1 MLPNFDGVKFLNPLK
16 VGLLT
21 LAALASIVVMSL
33 KITSNKSGFG
43 EYVTYKTVLKDAS
56 GIFEKSPI
64 KVAGINAGRIKS
76 IVLNGSEGALIT
88 FEMLEGIKLTNNSR
102 LKIKSVGFL
111 GDKFLDIVLGDQNAE
126 KLPENS
132 MIPSEGGGGFEE
144 LSKDAG
150 EVLKEVKEI
159 AVTIKES
166 LKDAE
171 GKNMVKEII
180 ANIHDITAS
189 LKRITTA
196 NEDKINQIVDDVRA
210 ISEQLAFET
219 DRNQKD
225 SLMADLSKIGPILD
239 KADVAVGDLKI
250 IMADLKDGKG
260 TVGKLLRDDAVVDQ
274 VSQTLSSVNRLVNR
288 INNIEADI
296 GLSTGA
302 NTRTGTDTR
311 FDLDIYPA
319 PERFFRLGIVT
330 NEFGPQSESESDT
343 YTSTNGGATQHV
355 NTRKIDKSDFK
366 FNFQIGRRIQRF
378 GLRAGLIESTGGVGL
393 DYFFPDWGIRTGME
407 LFDYQKN
414 AGPNLRLMT
423 EIKLWNVLFA
433 RVAGEDLVSKDGSQ
447 SATFSLGLRFSD
459 QDLAALIGIF
469 AR

>member
-1 MLPNFDGVKFLNPLK
+1 MNPLK

-21 LAALASIVVMSL
+21 LAALASVVIMSL
-33 KITSNKSGFG
+33 KITTNKTGFG
-43 EYVTYKTVLKDAS
+43 DYVTYKTVLKDAS
-56 GIFEKSPI
+56 GIFEKSSI

-76 IVLNGSEGALIT
+76 IELHGSEGALLT

-111 GDKFLDIVLGDQNAE
+111 GDKYLDIILGDQNAE
-126 KLPENS
+126 KLPPES
-132 MIPSEGGGGFEE
+132 MIPASGGEGFEE
-144 LSKDAG
+144 LTKDAG

-159 AVTIKES
+159 AKTIKES
-166 LKDAE
+166 LRDDQ

-180 ANIHDITAS
+180 ANIHDITSS
-189 LKRITTA
+189 LKRLTTG
-196 NEDKINQIVDDVRA
+196 NEDKINQIVDEVKA

-219 DRNQKD
+219 DRSQKD
-225 SLMADLSKIGPILD
+225 SLMGDLSKIGPILD
-239 KADVAVGDLKI
+239 KADTAVNDLKI

-260 TVGKLLRDDAVVDQ
+260 TIGKLLRDDAVVDQ

-302 NTRTGTDTR
+302 NTRKGTDTR

-319 PERFFRLGIVT
+319 PERFFRLGVVT
-330 NEFGPQSESESDT
+330 NEFGRENDTESDT
-343 YTSTNGGATQHV
+343 YTRTNDGPVVHT
-355 NTRKIDKSDFK
+355 NKRKVDHSDFK

-378 GLRAGLIESTGGVGL
+378 GLRAGIIESTGGVGM

-407 LFDYQKN
+407 LFDYQED
-414 AGPNLRLMT
+414 AGPNLRLIT
-423 EIKLWNVLFA
+423 EVKLWNVLFA
-433 RVAGEDLVSKDGSQ
+433 RMAGEDLISKDGSQ

>member
-1 MLPNFDGVKFLNPLK
+1 MNPLK

-21 LAALASIVVMSL
+21 LAAMASIVVMSL

-43 EYVTYKTVLKDAS
+43 DYVTYKTVLKDAS
-56 GIFEKSPI
+56 GIFEKSSI
-64 KVAGINAGRIKS
+64 KVAGINAGRIKA
-76 IVLNGSEGALIT
+76 IELNGAEGALIT

-111 GDKFLDIVLGDQNAE
+111 GDKYLDIVLGDQNAD
-126 KLPENS
+126 KLPEGS
-132 MIPSEGGGGFEE
+132 MIPSEGGGGFDD
-144 LSKDAG
+144 LTKDAG

-159 AVTIKES
+159 AKTIKES
-166 LKDAE
+166 LRDE
-171 GKNMVKEII
+171 QGKNMVKEII
-180 ANIHDITAS
+180 ANIHDITGS
-189 LKRITTA
+189 LKRLSTG
-196 NEDKINQIVDDVRA
+196 NEDKINAIIDDVKA

-219 DRNQKD
+219 DRYQKD
-225 SLMADLSKIGPILD
+225 SLMSDLSKIGPILD
-239 KADVAVGDLKI
+239 KADAAVGDLKI
-250 IMADLKDGKG
+250 IIADLKDGKG

-319 PERFFRLGIVT
+319 PERFFRLGVVT
-330 NEFGPQSESESDT
+330 NEFGPQSETETDT
-343 YTSTNGGATQHV
+343 YTRVDGGETVHKNKRVV
-355 NTRKIDKSDFK
+355 NHDDFK

-378 GLRAGLIESTGGVGL
+378 GLRAGIIESTGGVGL
-393 DYFFPDWGIRTGME
+393 DYFFPDFGIRTGLEM
-407 LFDYQKN
+407 FDYQKE

-423 EIKLWNVLFA
+423 EVKIWNVLFA
-433 RVAGEDLVSKDGSQ
+433 RIAGEDLISKSGDQ

>member
-1 MLPNFDGVKFLNPLK
+1 M
-16 VGLLT
+16 
-21 LAALASIVVMSL
+21 AALASVVVMSL

-43 EYVTYKTVLKDAS
+43 DYVEYKTIIKDAS
-56 GIFEKSPI
+56 GIFEKSSI
-64 KVAGINAGRIKS
+64 KVAGINAGRIKA
-76 IVLNGSEGALIT
+76 IELNGADGAMVT
-88 FEMLEGIKLTNNSR
+88 FEMLEGVKLTKNSK

-111 GDKFLDIVLGDQNAE
+111 GDKYLDIILGDQNADR
-126 KLPENS
+126 LPPGS
-132 MIPSEGGGGFEE
+132 MVEASGGDGFEE

-159 AVTIKES
+159 AKTIKES
-166 LKDAE
+166 LRDE
-171 GKNMVKEII
+171 QGRNVVKEII
-180 ANIHDITAS
+180 TNINDISAS
-189 LKRITTA
+189 LKRMTTG
-196 NEDKINQIVDDVRA
+196 NEDKINQIMDDVKA

-219 DRNQKD
+219 DRSQKD
-225 SLMADLSKIGPILD
+225 SLMGDLSKIGPILD
-239 KADVAVGDLKI
+239 KTDKAVTDLQV

-260 TVGKLLRDDAVVDQ
+260 TVGKLLHDDAVVDQ

-319 PERFFRLGIVT
+319 PERFFRLGVVT
-330 NEFGPQSESESDT
+330 NEFGPQTESETET
-343 YTSTNGGATQHV
+343 YTSTNGGPEDRRTV
-355 NTRKIDKSDFK
+355 RKINKSDFK

-393 DYFFPDWGIRTGME
+393 DYYFPDWGIRTGME
-407 LFDYQKN
+407 VFDYQKD

-423 EIKLWNVLFA
+423 EVKIWNVLFA
-433 RVAGEDLVSKDGSQ
+433 RVAGEDLISKDGSQ
-447 SATFSLGLRFSD
+447 SATFSLGLRFND

>member
-1 MLPNFDGVKFLNPLK
+1 MNPLK

-21 LAALASIVVMSL
+21 LAAMASIVVMSL

-43 EYVTYKTVLKDAS
+43 EYITYKTVLDDAS
-56 GIFEKSPI
+56 GIFEKSSI
-64 KVAGINAGRIKS
+64 KVAGINAGRIKK
-76 IVLNGSEGALIT
+76 IQLNGAQGALVT
-88 FEMLEGIKLTNNSR
+88 FEMLEEVKLTNNSK

-111 GDKFLDIVLGDQNAE
+111 GDKYLDIILGDQSSERLPPDSFITAE
-126 KLPENS
+126 S
-132 MIPSEGGGGFEE
+132 GQGFEE

-159 AVTIKES
+159 AKTIKES
-166 LKDAE
+166 LRDE
-171 GKNMVKEII
+171 QGKNMVKEII
-180 ANIHDITAS
+180 ANIHDITGS
-189 LKRITTA
+189 LKRLSSG
-196 NEDKINQIVDDVRA
+196 NEDKINEIIDEVKA
-210 ISEQLAFET
+210 ISEQIAFET
-219 DRNQKD
+219 DRGQKD
-225 SLMADLSKIGPILD
+225 SLMSDLSKIGPILD
-239 KADVAVGDLKI
+239 KADSAVSDLKVI
-250 IMADLKDGKG
+250 IADLKDGKG

-302 NTRTGTDTR
+302 NTRLGTDTR
-311 FDLDIYPA
+311 FDMDIYPA

-330 NEFGPQSESESDT
+330 NEFGPQNETETDT
-343 YTSTNGGATQHV
+343 YTRVDDGATV
-355 NTRKIDKSDFK
+355 YKNTRKINRSDFK

-407 LFDYQKN
+407 LFDYQKD
-414 AGPNLRLMT
+414 AGPNLRLVT
-423 EIKLWNVLFA
+423 EVKLWNVLFA
-433 RVAGEDLVSKDGSQ
+433 RVSGEDLVSKTGAQ

-459 QDLAALIGIF
+459 QDLAALVGIF